1 MLFNGCQQKICLS
14 PWLSVMILNMGTDKP
29 QILLTLSEDLLK
41 RIEKYQKDKNFFS
54 RSEAVRQ
61 LIQESLSQ
69 YEKKKKWGSYEET
82 GCYKVTLPVDNL
94 NVKRTLSNSRL
105 WQEIITFN

>member
-1 MLFNGCQQKICLS
+1 
-14 PWLSVMILNMGTDKP
+14 MILNMGTDKP

-69 YEKKKKWGSYEET
+69 YEKKKK
-82 GCYKVTLPVDNL
+82 
-94 NVKRTLSNSRL
+94 
-105 WQEIITFN
+105 